1 MMEEDEEDYED
12 VDEDEDED
20 QFEDE
25 VCMSWIFILFDDKA
39 YWLTGAGVGWR

>member
-25 VCMSWIFILFDDKA
+25 VCMSWEISPLFDEA
-39 YWLTGAGVGWR
+39 HWLIGFGV